1 MEMTREK
8 RKCIPVVI
16 ALVVFA
22 AALVFAGVYDLDIS
36 LAVADPMSVF
46 GRLLEILGEP
56 PAILFTAFNCAL
68 IAARFLKKPEK
79 KRKYYA
85 LTALACVGM
94 VGTSFYTVHAT
105 FKYAFAWSADING
118 TELIIPGWV
127 KPVSVLICVVISAI
141 MLVIAMR
148 MKRETLDKIFDT
160 ACRCVFVGVTTF
172 VVIWLFKLVWGRI
185 RFRSMDGD
193 YSLFTRWFIPQGFT
207 GNYSFPS
214 GHTSNA
220 AVIFTSTYY
229 LRFTGK
235 KYLKPVMY
243 SCLTV
248 WLVTVALSRVLV
260 GAHFLSDVLCGMA
273 ITLTIVRLW
282 RPKKEPLFV

>member
-1 MEMTREK
+1 MIKEK
-8 RKCIPVVI
+8 RMAIPVVA
-16 ALVVFA
+16 ALAVFA
-22 AALVFAGVYDLDIS
+22 AALVFAGIYDLDIS

-56 PAILFTAFNCAL
+56 PAILFTAWSCAL

-79 KRKYYA
+79 KKKYYA
-85 LTALACVGM
+85 LTALACVGT
-94 VGTSFYTVHAT
+94 VGTSFYTIYAT
-105 FKYAFAWSADING
+105 FKYGFAWSADING
-118 TELIIPGWV
+118 TTLSVPVWV
-127 KPVSVLICVVISAI
+127 KPVSALICAAISAL

-148 MKRETLDKIFDT
+148 MRRETLEKIFDT
-160 ACRCVFVGVTTF
+160 TCRCVFVGVTTF
-172 VVIWLFKLVWGRI
+172 VVVWLIKLVWGRV
-185 RFRSMDGD
+185 RFRSMNGD
-193 YSLFTRWFIPQGFT
+193 YSLFTRWFIPRGFT

-229 LRFTGK
+229 LKSTRK

-273 ITLTIVRLW
+273 ITLTIVWLW
-282 RPKKEPLFV
+282 RPKKDPLFV

>member
-1 MEMTREK
+1 
-8 RKCIPVVI
+8 
-16 ALVVFA
+16 
-22 AALVFAGVYDLDIS
+22 
-36 LAVADPMSVF
+36 
-46 GRLLEILGEP
+46 
-56 PAILFTAFNCAL
+56 
-68 IAARFLKKPEK
+68 
-79 KRKYYA
+79 
-85 LTALACVGM
+85 
-94 VGTSFYTVHAT
+94 
-105 FKYAFAWSADING
+105 
-118 TELIIPGWV
+118 
-127 KPVSVLICVVISAI
+127 

-172 VVIWLFKLVWGRI
+172 VVIWLFKLVWGRV
-185 RFRSMDGD
+185 RFRSKDGD

-273 ITLTIVRLW
+273 ITLTIVWLW